1 MFQPALQDG
10 HNRRVSY
17 VRISV
22 TDRCNLRCRY
32 CSSPAF
38 NSHFREE
45 ILSYEEIVRLVRVLV
60 TMGIDKVRLT
70 GGEPLTRR
78 HLDTLVT
85 QIAAIDGIRDIS
97 LTTNGVLLEELA
109 PTLKAAGLK
118 RINISLDT
126 LRRDRF
132 CEITGRDYFARV
144 QAGIRHA
151 FKAGFDPV
159 KLNVVV
165 MRGVNDDEIVDF
177 ARLTLEYPLHIR
189 FIEYMPIGS
198 TSDWSGRK
206 MVTGAEVLSLISA
219 DLGRLEAVAAAPG
232 SPARLYRL
240 DRALGR
246 IGVIAAMSEHFCASC
261 NRIRVT
267 ADGRLRPCL
276 LSDREFDLKGL
287 LRRGAGDDEIAALVR
302 RAVAGKSVAH
312 AMSCNAERKCARVM
326 ATIGG

>member
-1 MFQPALQDG
+1 MFKPALQDG

-17 VRISV
+17 VRVSV

-32 CSSPAF
+32 CSAPEF
-38 NSHFREE
+38 HSHFREE
-45 ILSYEEIVRLVRVLV
+45 ILSYEEIERLVRVLV

-78 HLDTLVT
+78 HLDTLV
-85 QIAAIDGIRDIS
+85 ARLSAIDGIRDIS

-109 PTLKAAGLK
+109 PALKAAGLK

-126 LRRDRF
+126 LRRERF
-132 CEITGRDYFARV
+132 REITGRDRFDRV
-144 QAGIRHA
+144 LAGIKSA
-151 FKAGFDPV
+151 FKTGFDPV

-177 ARLTLEYPLHIR
+177 ARLTSEYPLHIR
-189 FIEYMPIGS
+189 FIEYMPIGA
-198 TSDWSGRK
+198 TSDWSGGEV
-206 MVTGAEVLSLISA
+206 VTGAEILERVA
-219 DLGRLEAVAAAPG
+219 AACGRLEAVAAAPG
-232 SPARLYRL
+232 SPARLFQL
-240 DRALGR
+240 AGAPGR
-246 IGVIAAMSEHFCASC
+246 IGVISAMSDHFCATC

-276 LSDREFDLKGL
+276 LADREFDLKEL
-287 LRRGAGDDEIAALVR
+287 LRGNAGPEEIAALVR
-302 RAVAGKSVAH
+302 RAVAGKSASH
-312 AMSCNAERKCARVM
+312 TLSCNAERKCARVM